1 MQKKQNQQKM
11 MVNEEASQGNESQL
25 QLNINEA
32 EQLCQEELMRLDD
45 HTTNEQASKVVK
57 LSKKGKAQDEST
69 Q

>member
-32 EQLCQEELMRLDD
+32 E
-45 HTTNEQASKVVK
+45 
-57 LSKKGKAQDEST
+57 
-69 Q
+69 